1 MKSIINIIIAVFAFV
16 IGFGIAMLTGS
27 DTVKHVVLLAFAINW
42 IAYVPAYLLQTE
54 KFYDLTGTITYLSVI
69 WTTYVLSSSKFSSLP
84 IGNLILV
91 LLISLWAARL
101 GSFLFMR
108 IHKDGEDKRFRTI
121 KTSASQFFMTWTLQG
136 LWVSMCSMCA
146 LAAIAGTTGITIN
159 VISIIGIVI
168 FLLGFVIEVI
178 ADQQKSQF
186 RSIQANKDNFITSG
200 LWSKSRHPN
209 YFGEILL
216 WFGVAIISLPALVTD
231 TRMGEYP
238 LTVFITLISPLFTYV
253 LLVHVSGVRLLEARG
268 DIKWA
273 DNEEYKKYKEETPM
287 LFPKL

>member
-1 MKSIINIIIAVFAFV
+1 MKSIINIVIAAFAFV
-16 IGFGIAMLTGS
+16 IAFGIAILTGN
-27 DTVKHVVLLAFAINW
+27 DLVKHAVLLAFVINW
-42 IAYVPAYLLQTE
+42 IAYIPAYFLQTE
-54 KFYDLTGTITYLSVI
+54 KFYDLTGTITYLTVI
-69 WTTYVLSSSKFSSLP
+69 WTTYALSSAKFSSFP
-84 IGNLILV
+84 VGNLILV
-91 LLISLWAARL
+91 LLISVWAARL

-146 LAAIAGTTGITIN
+146 IAAIAGTGIIIN
-159 VISIIGIVI
+159 TISIIGIVLFI
-168 FLLGFVIEVI
+168 LGFVIEVV
-178 ADQQKSQF
+178 ADQQKSEF
-186 RSIQANKDNFITSG
+186 RSKPENKDSFITSG

-216 WFGVAIISLPALVTD
+216 WFGVAIIALPSLIAATK
-231 TRMGEYP
+231 MSEYSP
-238 LTVFITLISPLFTYV
+238 IVFITLISPLFTYL
-253 LLVHVSGVRLLEARG
+253 LLVYVSGVRMLEARG

-273 DNEEYKKYKEETPM
+273 NDEGYKKYKEQTPM

>member
-1 MKSIINIIIAVFAFV
+1 MKSMINILIAAFAFV
-16 IGFGIAMLTGS
+16 IAFGIAILTGN
-27 DTVKHVVLLAFAINW
+27 DLVKHAVLLAFVINW

-54 KFYDLTGTITYLSVI
+54 KFYDLTGTITYLTVI
-69 WTTYVLSSSKFSSLP
+69 WTTYVLSSSKLSSFP

-91 LLISLWAARL
+91 LLISFWAARL

-146 LAAIAGTTGITIN
+146 IAAIAGTGIIIN
-159 VISIIGIVI
+159 TISIIGIVV
-168 FLLGFVIEVI
+168 FLLGFVIEIV

-186 RSIQANKDNFITSG
+186 RSIPENKDKFITSG

-216 WFGVAIISLPALVTD
+216 WFGVAIISMPALIEAV
-231 TRMGEYP
+231 RMGEYLP
-238 LTVFITLISPLFTYV
+238 IVFITLISPLFTYFF
-253 LLVHVSGVRLLEARG
+253 
-268 DIKWA
+268 WF
-273 DNEEYKKYKEETPM
+273 M
-287 LFPKL
+287 

>member
-1 MKSIINIIIAVFAFV
+1 
-16 IGFGIAMLTGS
+16 
-27 DTVKHVVLLAFAINW
+27 
-42 IAYVPAYLLQTE
+42 
-54 KFYDLTGTITYLSVI
+54 
-69 WTTYVLSSSKFSSLP
+69 
-84 IGNLILV
+84 
-91 LLISLWAARL
+91 
-101 GSFLFMR
+101 
-108 IHKDGEDKRFRTI
+108 
-121 KTSASQFFMTWTLQG
+121 
-136 LWVSMCSMCA
+136 MCA

-216 WFGVAIISLPALVTD
+216 WFGVAIISIPALVTD

-273 DNEEYKKYKEETPM
+273 DNEEYKKYKKETPM

>member
-1 MKSIINIIIAVFAFV
+1 MKSMINILIAAFAFV
-16 IGFGIAMLTGS
+16 IAFGIAILTGNNL
-27 DTVKHVVLLAFAINW
+27 VKHAVLLAFVINW

-54 KFYDLTGTITYLSVI
+54 KFYDLTGTITYLTVI
-69 WTTYVLSSSKFSSLP
+69 WTTYVLSSSKLSSIP
-84 IGNLILV
+84 VGNLILV
-91 LLISLWAARL
+91 LLISFWAARL

-146 LAAIAGTTGITIN
+146 IAAIAGVGIIIN
-159 VISIIGIVI
+159 AFSIIGIVI
-168 FLLGFVIEVI
+168 FLLGFVIEIV

-186 RSIQANKDNFITSG
+186 RSIPENKDKFITSG

-216 WFGVAIISLPALVTD
+216 WFGVAIISMPALIEAV
-231 TRMGEYP
+231 RIGEYLP
-238 LTVFITLISPLFTYV
+238 IVFITLISPLFTYI
-253 LLVHVSGVRLLEARG
+253 LLVYVSGVRMLEARG

-273 DNEEYKKYKEETPM
+273 NDEAYKTYKKETPM